1 MKSPRYGVTCN
12 NEVTGATMDNT
23 RRILLAHGA
32 AATAALSAGTAVV
45 ATRVVV
51 ADVDPISLAFW
62 RYLIGS
68 LCFLPVLPLLWPK
81 HRLTFRDVATIAGLG
96 VLFFCLFT
104 WGFNAALDIIPA
116 ARGAVGLA
124 TVPIQ
129 TLIVAALFGREVM
142 GGRKI
147 ASVALAFVGVAV
159 VFGPAAF
166 SDRSGGALRG
176 DAFMLMGVFC
186 AALYSVF
193 SRNSLRAHGPLFVT
207 ALAMMFGAI
216 ALLALATATNG
227 SPTWPNLPGAGWA
240 ALLFLGTFAGA
251 VQFALFTWAL
261 RWLPPST
268 AVIYIALNPITAMLL
283 GALLLGE
290 AVTPALVLG
299 LALVLTAILLSAG
312 LLSRKKSS

>member
-1 MKSPRYGVTCN
+1 MEEPTKL
-12 NEVTGATMDNT
+12 
-23 RRILLAHGA
+23 LLAHAA

-51 ADVDPISLAFW
+51 AELDPISLAFW

-81 HRLTFRDVATIAGLG
+81 HRLGLRDVAVIALLGL
-96 VLFFCLFT
+96 LFFCLFT
-104 WGFNAALDIIPA
+104 WGFNAALDIVPA

-129 TLIVAALFGREVM
+129 TLIVATLFGREVLT
-142 GGRKI
+142 GRKL
-147 ASVALAFVGVAV
+147 ASVSLAFLGIAV
-159 VFGPAAF
+159 VFGPAAWGVT
-166 SDRSGGALRG
+166 SAAAVRG
-176 DAFMLMGVFC
+176 DIYMLLGVFC

-193 SRNSLRAHGPLFVT
+193 SRQSLRAHGPLFVT
-207 ALAMMFGAI
+207 ALAMMFGAA
-216 ALLALATATNG
+216 ALGSLSFATAGGPSWPVLT
-227 SPTWPNLPGAGWA
+227 PTGWL

-268 AVIYIALNPITAMLL
+268 TVIYIALNPLTAMLL

-290 AVTPALVLG
+290 TLTTSLILG
-299 LALVLTAILLSAG
+299 LALVLTAILLSSG
-312 LLSRKKSS
+312 LMTQKAKPEIKSG

>member
-1 MKSPRYGVTCN
+1 
-12 NEVTGATMDNT
+12 MDET
-23 RRILLAHGA
+23 RKTLLAHAA

-51 ADVDPISLAFW
+51 ADLDPISLAFW

-68 LCFLPVLPLLWPK
+68 ACFLPVLPTLWPR
-81 HRLTFRDVATIAGLG
+81 HRLNVRDIATIAGLG

-129 TLIVAALFGREVM
+129 TLIVAVLFRREIM
-142 GGRKI
+142 TGRKLV
-147 ASVALAFVGVAV
+147 SVVLAFLGVAV
-159 VFGPAAF
+159 VFGPAAM
-166 SDRSGGALRG
+166 GGTSEGAWRG
-176 DAFMLMGVFC
+176 DIYMLLGVFC

-193 SRNSLRAHGPLFVT
+193 SRQSLRTHGPLFVT
-207 ALAMMFGAI
+207 ALAMMFGAT
-216 ALLALATATNG
+216 ALLAISIGTIGGPAWPVLAP
-227 SPTWPNLPGAGWA
+227 SSWL

-268 AVIYIALNPITAMLL
+268 TVIYISLNPLTAMLL

-290 AVTPALVLG
+290 AVTTRLILGLTLVL
-299 LALVLTAILLSAG
+299 AAILLSSG
-312 LLSRKKSS
+312 LLKRKAVPSGNSG

>member
-1 MKSPRYGVTCN
+1 M
-12 NEVTGATMDNT
+12 
-23 RRILLAHGA
+23 LLAHAA

-51 ADVDPISLAFW
+51 AELDPISLAFW

-68 LCFLPVLPLLWPK
+68 ACFLPVLPMLWPK
-81 HRLTFRDVATIAGLG
+81 HRIGIRDVATIAVLGL
-96 VLFFCLFT
+96 LFFCLFT
-104 WGFNAALDIIPA
+104 WGFNAALEKISA

-129 TLIVAALFGREVM
+129 TLIVATFFGSEVLT
-142 GGRKI
+142 GRKLS
-147 ASVALAFVGVAV
+147 SVFLAFLGIAV
-159 VFGPAAF
+159 VFGPAAWG
-166 SDRSGGALRG
+166 DDAEGVWRG
-176 DAFMLMGVFC
+176 DIYMLLGVFC

-193 SRNSLRAHGPLFVT
+193 SRPSLRAHGPLFVT
-207 ALAMMFGAI
+207 ALAMMFGAA
-216 ALLALATATNG
+216 ALFALSSGTAG
-227 SPTWPNLPGAGWA
+227 GPTWPTLTPTGWL

-268 AVIYIALNPITAMLL
+268 TVIYIALNPLTAMIL

-290 AVTPALVLG
+290 AVTPNLMLG
-299 LALVLTAILLSAG
+299 LALVLAAILLGSG
-312 LLSRKKSS
+312 LLKSKAAPETKTSS